1 MAPETSKKKVS
12 RGCLKRWPGQKEKRV
27 REVMLVGLVGKTVGA
42 NGVGKEKKRQS
53 DKTGDH
59 KN

>member
-1 MAPETSKKKVS
+1 M
-12 RGCLKRWPGQKEKRV
+12 